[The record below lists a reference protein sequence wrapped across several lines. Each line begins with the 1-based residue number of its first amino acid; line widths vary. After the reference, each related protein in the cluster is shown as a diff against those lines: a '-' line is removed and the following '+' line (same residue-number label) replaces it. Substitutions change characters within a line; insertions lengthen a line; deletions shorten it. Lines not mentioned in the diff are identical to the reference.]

1 MVISGGRLSDILQT
15 VHPLWIYPIR
25 LVLSFCKNTF
35 LVVLTFF
42 NIFISKVRL
51 FVICECSVSIQWLL
65 HSEILALNEL
75 LPHFVT
81 DVKNIILCW
90 QLFLNRAFMLLYPIY
105 WAAAFVCYNVSQ
117 VKKKEVNWL
126 VVILL
131 LLFCFFQGGC
141 LQWIQTMACCASGL
155 SVLRIFH
162 LYLWT
167 LFSLVRGPVPEVC
180 VKFVDVA
187 VNFRNAHFHHKVLF

>member
-1 MVISGGRLSDILQT
+1 MQCINSMVIAQ
-15 VHPLWIYPIR
+15 W
-25 LVLSFCKNTF
+25 NTGTERT
-35 LVVLTFF
+35 LT
-42 NIFISKVRL
+42 S
-51 FVICECSVSIQWLL
+51 
-65 HSEILALNEL
+65 LNEL

-81 DVKNIILCW
+81 DVKNIILYW

-126 VVILL
+126 VVILLL